1 MIGDGYGFGYMLS
14 ILPLSAGLVLLLSYR
29 GYRFGEE
36 RQLYVFGVVLILVS
50 IFLIVDEYRL
60 IKQKEDQ
67 FEVSYLAYRAYD
79 DHLISESEYEVLS
92 GIGLS
97 EELYRD
103 LNTDDVSV
111 VNLREYE
118 VLVNDAIKDFD
129 DSDGHLVFKLEV
141 LRLEKDVFWDALD
154 DGAISDQEESLAF
167 FAHDVLKGPGVVI
180 GDSLGVSDVARLRGE
195 LSMRYRWFN
204 EEELLDDSVRLKG
217 IEERDRVLKLVD

>member
-1 MIGDGYGFGYMLS
+1 MLNLIEIFGMFS
-14 ILPLSAGLVLLLSYR
+14 GTVSLVI
-29 GYRFGEE
+29 F
-36 RQLYVFGVVLILVS
+36 VIV
-50 IFLIVDEYRL
+50 IFLEIFNIKTFKELLGYICVGVFSFLLWFVSVTYVSNERL
-60 IKQKEDQ
+60 DI
-67 FEVSYLAYRAYD
+67 SYLAYRSYD

-141 LRLEKDVFWDALD
+141 LRLEKDVLWDALD
-154 DGAISDQEESLAF
+154 DGEISDKEESLAF

-180 GDSLGVSDVARLRGE
+180 GDSLGVSDVARLRAE

-204 EEELLDDSVRLKG
+204 EEELMDDSVRLKG